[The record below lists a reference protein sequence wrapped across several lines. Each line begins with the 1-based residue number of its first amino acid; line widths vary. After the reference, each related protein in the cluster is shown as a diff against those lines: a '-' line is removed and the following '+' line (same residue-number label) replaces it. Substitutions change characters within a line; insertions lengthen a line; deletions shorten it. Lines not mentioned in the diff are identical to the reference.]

1 MGLSLGENVKYK
13 TEKSS
18 NRNERHGAAWGRRV
32 ILLVALAFIASL
44 SFGQRD
50 SFNDERAETRT
61 RKMAPELQSL
71 AEQAQL
77 SPTASKNVRVIVQ
90 FKQTPTQH
98 HFDKVQARGGKMGAR
113 LDLVNGGAFSL
124 PASAL
129 KDLADD
135 DEVAFIAPDRKVQ
148 ATDELTGDA
157 INVSTARSLGLG
169 VWGMGI
175 GVAVID
181 SGINDSHDDLR
192 NTVAQSRVFY
202 HQDFTGTSTK
212 NSSGTVVW
220 DTYGHGTH
228 VAGILAGDGTD
239 SGGQGTAQTG
249 ISYGVN
255 LIDLRVLNSLGV
267 GSDSNVIA
275 AIQKAIALKS
285 TYNIRIINLSL
296 GRPIYSSYT
305 TDPLC
310 QAVEQA
316 WKAGITVVVAAGNY
330 GRLSV
335 NGSNGYGTVTAPG
348 NDPYVITVG
357 AMKTM
362 GTATRTDDQIASYS
376 SKGPTTYDHVVKP
389 DIVAPG
395 NLITSTI
402 SPGSTLA
409 TLFPGNKVKG
419 TINSNYDYFVLSG
432 SSMATP
438 VVSGVVA
445 MLLQQNSALTPDQ
458 IKARLMKT
466 AYKTFP
472 TSSVSTDPTTGQTY
486 TSYYDLFTVGA
497 GYLDI
502 AAAVANTD
510 KAPATVGSAFS
521 PYAVPNSNGTVSLVD
536 GNSSVAGSSVVWG
549 NSTVWGNSVVWG
561 TNVSGTSVVWGTA
574 SLAGSSVVWGN
585 SSLTGYS
592 VVWSTSSTAASSVVW
607 STGINIDSAFA
618 SPVGER

>member
-1 MGLSLGENVKYK
+1 VSLQSYK
-13 TEKSS
+13 TR
-18 NRNERHGAAWGRRV
+18 NRNERHSANWGRRV
-32 ILLVALAFIASL
+32 VLVLALAFIASL
-44 SFGQRD
+44 SFGQQFAD
-50 SFNDERAETRT
+50 DERTQRRAG
-61 RKMAPELQSL
+61 KLAPELQSL
-71 AEQAQL
+71 AERAQI
-77 SPTASKNVRVIVQ
+77 SPSAHQNVRVIVQ

-98 HFDKVQARGGKMGAR
+98 HFDKVQARGGKLGAR
-113 LDLVNGGAFSL
+113 LELVNGGVFSL

-135 DEVAFIAPDRKVQ
+135 DEVAFIAPDRKLTASDV
-148 ATDELTGDA
+148 LTGDA
-157 INVSTARSLGLG
+157 INVIAARNKGLG
-169 VWGMGI
+169 DWGMGI
-175 GVAVID
+175 GVAIID

-192 NTVAQSRVFY
+192 NTVAQSRVVY
-202 HQDFTGTSTK
+202 RQDFTGITP
-212 NSSGTVVW
+212 NPALGALAY

-228 VAGILAGDGTD
+228 VAGVLAGDGTD
-239 SGGQGTAQTG
+239 SGGQVTAETG

-255 LIDLRVLNSLGV
+255 LIDLRVLDGLGL
-267 GSDSNVIA
+267 GTDSNVIA
-275 AIQKAIALKS
+275 AIQRAIALKS

-296 GRPIYSSYT
+296 GRPVFGSYT

-316 WKAGITVVVAAGNY
+316 WKAGITVVVAAGNF
-330 GRLSV
+330 GRLSL

-362 GTATRTDDQIASYS
+362 NTATRTDDQIASYS

-402 SPGSTLA
+402 STGSTLA

-419 TINSNYDYFVLSG
+419 TIDSNYDYFILSG
-432 SSMATP
+432 TSMATP

-445 MLLQQNSALTPDQ
+445 MLLQQNSTLTPDQ

-472 TSSVSTDPTTGQTY
+472 TSSVATDPLTGQTY
-486 TSYYDLFTVGA
+486 TEYYDLFTVGA
-497 GYLDI
+497 GYLDV

-510 KAPATVGSAFS
+510 KAPATVGSALS
-521 PYAVPNSNGTVSLVD
+521 PYAVPNANGTVSLVD
-536 GNSSVAGSSVVWG
+536 GNSTVSSSSVVWG

-561 TNVSGTSVVWGTA
+561 TNVNGTSVVWGTT
-574 SLAGSSVVWGN
+574 SLSSSSVVWGN

-592 VVWSTSSTAASSVVW
+592 VVWGTSGATASSVVW
-607 STGINIDSAFA
+607 GTGTNINQAF
-618 SPVGER
+618 SDVVGEQ